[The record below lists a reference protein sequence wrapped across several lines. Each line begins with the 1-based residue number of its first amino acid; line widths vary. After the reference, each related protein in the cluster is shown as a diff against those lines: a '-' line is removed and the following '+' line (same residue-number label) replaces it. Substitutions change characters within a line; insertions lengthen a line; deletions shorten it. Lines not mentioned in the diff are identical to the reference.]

1 MKKGLII
8 KISIISAA
16 LIVGILVIL
25 NFQTLSD
32 ILAGFGYT
40 PSPEMSAVRSA
51 LDLSGDGDRIFSASH
66 PALESQDAFN
76 KTCDSHTEDTS
87 VLGCYTNNTIY
98 VYNINSDELKG
109 VKESTTAHELLHAV
123 WVRLSDSEKSRLSNL
138 LNEVYE
144 DSKYHESLEKDL
156 KTYSDSE
163 RSDELHSRVGTEI
176 KTLPD
181 ELEKHYAKYF
191 KDQDKIVEFY
201 QAYIKPFETL
211 KNQIETLAETLEKT
225 KSKIDSETSD
235 YKSRAE
241 ALNTAISEFN
251 NCAGTLNCFTT
262 RADFN
267 ARRAE
272 LVAEQTAINNLYA
285 EIDTLVKDYNAKVK
299 EYNDNI
305 LKNKN
310 LEDMINSNSKVNNL

>member
-8 KISIISAA
+8 KISIISTA

-40 PSPEMSAVRSA
+40 SSPEMSAVRSA